1 MYAFFEF
8 KIKVRLQR
16 SAWHGYQCCV
26 RKRVQMWEKLKNN
39 SPKNNSAI
47 CQKTVNQQSKDKQK
61 LADRQPILLQGTV
74 VGCITCIKLDV
85 GIYKPLMHPLVQL
98 TLHVYP

>member
-1 MYAFFEF
+1 MTSTAISYSR
-8 KIKVRLQR
+8 KLQ
-16 SAWHGYQCCV
+16 
-26 RKRVQMWEKLKNN
+26 RVQMWEKLKTN

-47 CQKTVNQQSKDKQK
+47 CQKTVDQQSKDKQK
-61 LADRQPILLQGTV
+61 FADRQPILLQGTV

-85 GIYKPLMHPLVQL
+85 GKYKPLMHPLVQL